1 MSQTTGKQ
9 KSSSELVKTPQFK
22 KMLMKMKQYELINR
36 FKYRWEVLFGRTDK
50 FKSRASKSYIY

>member
-1 MSQTTGKQ
+1 
-9 KSSSELVKTPQFK
+9 
-22 KMLMKMKQYELINR
+22 MKMKQYELING